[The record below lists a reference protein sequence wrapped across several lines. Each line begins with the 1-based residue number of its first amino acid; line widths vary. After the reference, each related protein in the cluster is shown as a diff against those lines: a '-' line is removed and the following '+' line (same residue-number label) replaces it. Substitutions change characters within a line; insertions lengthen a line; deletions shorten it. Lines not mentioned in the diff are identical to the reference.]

1 MGGGRPG
8 PGGPRVEK
16 GRNNFSFSDFF
27 KLINQVHPKYWQL
40 IVGILAGLI
49 GTGAN
54 LIVPQ
59 FAQRLINGFK
69 HLNINLVV
77 LTGVVF
83 VGGVLISAVSGYILG
98 VFGEHVVS
106 KLRKKLWSKLLKM
119 PVKYFD
125 NTQTGEI
132 ASRLVNDTSQVKN
145 LLANTLPTAITS
157 LLQFFGAMVIMF
169 MMDWQMTLIML
180 LAVPLVIFA
189 LLPFMKLSGRIGRAR
204 QDELAN
210 FSSDSTNVLSEIRLV
225 KSSDSES
232 KERATGFKRIDNL
245 YSIGVK
251 ESWINSLMQPISNM
265 LMMILVIGILMY
277 GGIRVMNG
285 SLSMGALIS
294 FLMYLFQLMGPVIMI
309 SQFFNEL
316 SKTSGSTERIGE
328 MLDEPEEKSADN
340 QKVNIA
346 NKELQLHNVDFS
358 YEKGKQILHD
368 INILAKPNSVVA
380 FAGPSGGGKSTI
392 FSLIERF
399 YQPTSGEIT
408 IGGQN
413 IEDID
418 LTDWRQQIGLVGQN
432 SAVMPG
438 TIRENLV
445 YGLDREVNDDELWRV
460 LKMAYADKFVKESE
474 DGLETQIGER
484 GVKLSGGQRQ
494 RIAIARAFLRDPK
507 ILMLDEA
514 TASLDSE
521 SEAMVQKALGSL
533 MTNRMTLVIAHRL
546 STIVDAD
553 RIYFIDHGTVS
564 GSGTHEEL
572 IKSTPLYAE
581 YVHNQFK
588 ASNGEN

>member
-8 PGGPRVEK
+8 PGGSRVEK
-16 GRNNFSFSDFF
+16 GQNGFSFSDFF
-27 KLINQVHPKYWQL
+27 KLINRVKPRYWQL
-40 IVGILAGLI
+40 IVGIITGLI
-49 GTGAN
+49 ATGAN

-59 FAQRLINGFK
+59 FAQRIINSFK
-69 HLNINLVV
+69 NLNMNLVIITAV
-77 LTGVVF
+77 IF
-83 VGGVLISAVSGYILG
+83 FGGVIISALSGYILG

-106 KLRKKLWSKLLKM
+106 KLRKGLWSRLLKM
-119 PVKYFD
+119 PVSYFD
-125 NTQTGEI
+125 NTSTGEI
-132 ASRLVNDTSQVKN
+132 SSRLVNDTSQVKN
-145 LLANTLPTAITS
+145 LLANTLPNAITS
-157 LLQFFGAMVIMF
+157 LLQFFGAVIIMF
-169 MMDWQMTLIML
+169 MMDWQMSLIMI
-180 LAVPLVIFA
+180 LAVPLVVFV
-189 LLPFMKLSGRIGRAR
+189 LLPFMRLSGRIGRDR

-225 KSSDSES
+225 KSSNSEG
-232 KERATGFKRIDNL
+232 KELTTGTKRIDNL

-251 ESWINSLMQPISNM
+251 ESWVNSLMQPISNM
-265 LMMILVIGILMY
+265 LMMILVIGILTY
-277 GGIRVMNG
+277 GAIRVMQGTLTMG
-285 SLSMGALIS
+285 SLIS
-294 FLMYLFQLMGPVIMI
+294 FLMYLFQLMGPVIMV

-316 SKTSGSTERIGE
+316 AKTSGSTERIRE
-328 MLDEPEEKSADN
+328 MLNEPIEKSADN
-340 QKVNIA
+340 KEIDVTG
-346 NKELQLHNVDFS
+346 KELQLHDVDFQ
-358 YEKGKQILHD
+358 YEEGKQILHN
-368 INILAKPNSVVA
+368 INVTAKPNTVVA

-399 YQPTSGEIT
+399 YKPTSGKIT
-408 IGGQN
+408 IGD
-413 IEDID
+413 EDIDNLD
-418 LTDWRQQIGLVGQN
+418 LTDWRKQIGLVGQN

-445 YGLDREVNDDELWRV
+445 YGLEREVSDDELWNV
-460 LKMAYADKFVKESE
+460 LSMAYADKFVRESE
-474 DGLETQIGER
+474 DGLDTQIGER

-521 SEAMVQKALGSL
+521 SEAMVQKALTSL
-533 MTNRMTLVIAHRL
+533 MKNRMTLVIAHRL

-564 GSGTHEEL
+564 GAGTHEEL

-588 ASNGEN
+588 K